1 MVSKS
6 RGKRNKTSSSIKQNE
21 WISHSNPFNTPWYS
35 WNFNKSTLSSI
46 ENYKK
51 NKTQETIEGFPQDL
65 RDYLLTSTLHG
76 LRYIGDKKLTWL
88 ERFFWLA
95 AFLCS
100 IVCAGFFILNVYAK
114 WRKSPMIVSI
124 NPEDMP
130 LNKLPFPAL
139 TICNVN
145 QAKKSVAERYMAS
158 GNSLEKKLL
167 ESLCSTQT
175 DADLFEDT
183 IAESADWDHTRSF
196 LINVTQPCEEM
207 LAICIWSSEIL
218 KCQDLFNAQLTDEG
232 LCCTF
237 NVVHR
242 EMMFRNPRDLND
254 MNITFPSPA
263 VDWTPENGYPD
274 DAPRDGFPWKP
285 QGIGT
290 DHGLTLILDA
300 NIAEYYCASTK
311 SVGFKILLHNP
322 TETPKIAKLGEIY
335 GPGIEARVAVKP
347 RILDA
352 QPALKDIDVSKR
364 FCLFSS
370 ERNLVF
376 YRTYT
381 FKNCQMEC
389 EARRMLEICKCVLYY
404 MPKNKTT
411 RICGKA
417 DAKCYSDIWKNFP
430 KNNDQSCEDCLPS
443 CTEISYLERL
453 STAPL
458 NKNLIINYAQS
469 LQMSRNMTSEYFT
482 ANMLVIHFYFE
493 DKTFLRFTKGEIFGL
508 TEFLSNTGGLLGLC
522 MGFSM
527 MSVVELL
534 YFLTLRVMCVARRR
548 QRVRPFVK

>member
-1 MVSKS
+1 
-6 RGKRNKTSSSIKQNE
+6 
-21 WISHSNPFNTPWYS
+21 
-35 WNFNKSTLSSI
+35 
-46 ENYKK
+46 
-51 NKTQETIEGFPQDL
+51 
-65 RDYLLTSTLHG
+65 
-76 LRYIGDKKLTWL
+76 
-88 ERFFWLA
+88 
-95 AFLCS
+95 
-100 IVCAGFFILNVYAK
+100 
-114 WRKSPMIVSI
+114 
-124 NPEDMP
+124 
-130 LNKLPFPAL
+130 
-139 TICNVN
+139 
-145 QAKKSVAERYMAS
+145 
-158 GNSLEKKLL
+158 
-167 ESLCSTQT
+167 
-175 DADLFEDT
+175 
-183 IAESADWDHTRSF
+183 
-196 LINVTQPCEEM
+196 
-207 LAICIWSSEIL
+207 
-218 KCQDLFNAQLTDEG
+218 
-232 LCCTF
+232 
-237 NVVHR
+237 
-242 EMMFRNPRDLND
+242 

-274 DAPRDGFPWKP
+274 DAPHDGFPWKP

-352 QPALKDIDVSKR
+352 QPALKYIDVSKR

-370 ERNLVF
+370 ERNLGF

-417 DAKCYSDIWKNFP
+417 DAKCYSDIWKYFP
-430 KNNDQSCEDCLPS
+430 KNNNQSCEDCLPS

-534 YFLTLRVMCVARRR
+534 YFLTLRAMCVARRR